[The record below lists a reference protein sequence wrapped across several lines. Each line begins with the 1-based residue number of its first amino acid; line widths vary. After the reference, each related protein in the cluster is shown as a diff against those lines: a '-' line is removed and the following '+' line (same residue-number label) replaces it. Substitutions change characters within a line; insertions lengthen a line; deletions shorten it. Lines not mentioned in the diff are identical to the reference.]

1 MKVHHSRRG
10 AILFSL
16 ALVAALVVSTLPALA
31 THGGSPSPELN
42 VVGQLDASD
51 MGVLFGTENITDVW
65 AAQSSSNGG
74 DYAYLGTFDD
84 LACTFDWTGTHI
96 VDITDPTAPTKVA
109 FIADKP
115 NTRTNDVKVAHL
127 ETKSF
132 QGEILVATNEACGS
146 QFVPR
151 LTANGASGNTG
162 RGGFSIWDVTDPTKP
177 HALKQSFL
185 PNNGIHNTYIWQ
197 DGDNAYLIAVDDV
210 ALDDVIVVDITKP
223 QSPKVIARTGAP
235 DWPTLDS
242 SEIDGAAVF
251 IHDVWVQENGG
262 QTIAYLSYWDAG
274 LVLLDVTDPA
284 NPVFLGD
291 STYGVPDPLSGE
303 APEGNS
309 HVAVPNADGTRVL
322 MGDEDFAAGGLTSFT
337 INSATPA
344 FGATEGAF
352 TTPTF
357 SLPGGTFSGFA
368 QTQGGSF
375 GCNAGDLAP
384 AAAANSVAII
394 QRGVCRF
401 DLKATNA
408 IAAGYSAM
416 VVYND
421 AARGD
426 TLIAMGG
433 DPRAI
438 VGYFVGHSD
447 GAAIVNGEA
456 IDATG
461 LFDGYGY
468 LRLLDVTNPGAIVEL
483 DQFAT
488 EGVFA
493 NPPIPGD
500 RTMHNVV
507 VDDGTTAYISWYAEG
522 MRVVDF
528 SGDVLTET
536 AHYVDQ
542 AGSNF
547 WGVYLYDH
555 SDGETY
561 ILGSDRKTGLW
572 IFDTP

>member
-1 MKVHHSRRG
+1 MTTRVPRWRTFGLLAAS
-10 AILFSL
+10 
-16 ALVAALVVSTLPALA
+16 ALVASAVAGAGGIATA

-42 VVGQLDASD
+42 VVGQADAAEL
-51 MGVLFGTENITDVW
+51 GVFGENITDVW

-74 DYAYLGTFDD
+74 DYAYVGSFDD
-84 LACTFDWTGTHI
+84 IACTFDTTGTHI
-96 VDITDPTAPTKVA
+96 VDITDPTAPTKVG
-109 FIADKP
+109 FIADKAA
-115 NTRTNDVKVAHL
+115 TRTNDVKVAHI
-127 ETKSF
+127 ETPHF
-132 QGEILVATNEACGS
+132 DGEILVATNEACGT

-151 LTANGASGNTG
+151 LTSNGVSGNAG
-162 RGGFSIWDVTDPTKP
+162 RGGFSIWDVTDPTNP
-177 HALKQSFL
+177 HALKQNFL
-185 PNNGIHNTYIWQ
+185 SDNGMHNTYIWQ

-235 DWPTLDS
+235 DWPDLDY
-242 SEIDGAAVF
+242 SEIASPGVF
-251 IHDVWVQENGG
+251 IHDVWVQDG
-262 QTIAYLSYWDAG
+262 TAYLSYWDAG
-274 LVLLDVTDPA
+274 LVLLDVSDPA
-284 NPVFLGD
+284 DPVFLGD
-291 STYGVPDPLSGE
+291 STYIAPDPLSGE

-309 HVAVPNADGTRVL
+309 HVAVQNAAGTRVL

-337 INSATPA
+337 VNAVAPT
-344 FGATEGAF
+344 FGATEGTF

-357 SLPGGTFSGFA
+357 SLLGGVFAGTA
-368 QTQGGSF
+368 QTQGGTF
-375 GCNAGDLAP
+375 ACNAGELDP
-384 AAAANSVAII
+384 PNAADSVAII
-394 QRGVCRF
+394 QRGGCRF

-408 IAAGYSAM
+408 IAEGYTAM

-426 TLIAMGG
+426 TLISMGG

-447 GAAIVNGEA
+447 GAAIVDGDA

-468 LRLLDVTNPGAIVEL
+468 LRLLDVEDPENIVEL

-488 EGVFA
+488 ENVFT
-493 NPPIPGD
+493 NPPLAGD

-507 VDDGTTAYISWYAEG
+507 VDDATTAYISWYAEG
-522 MRVVDF
+522 MRVVSF
-528 SGDVLTET
+528 AGDTLTET
-536 AHYVDQ
+536 AHYVDP

-547 WGVYLYDH
+547 WGVYLYEH
-555 SDGETY
+555 SDSNTY
-561 ILGSDRKTGLW
+561 ILGSDRTTGLW